1 MSRRGAAAHPRNVLR
16 NGPDLAALVAAH
28 GELRKYFRFSRQV
41 AMQRRTDRF
50 MWEDADAVR
59 CLTVAMLH
67 YYFQL
72 TVDVPPAH
80 LLPHLT
86 LRLNYVH
93 FLEDLLNLQ
102 NSSSDVPAA
111 QSDSSTI
118 LIHGIDIGTG
128 ATCIFPLL
136 LARLH
141 PALRWIAT
149 EINPESF
156 RIAARNWH
164 INFGPGAQT
173 SSQPPLD
180 LPSDA
185 TELDSGALSLRLV
198 PQTDD
203 SQSPSILLCALK
215 GNERALFSMC
225 NPPFFESVDAKQVR
239 GKRSFRAVDS
249 EVATEG
255 GEYAFVMQMI
265 DESLQLRAR
274 IGTYTTML
282 GRQSTLPAVMKR
294 LRECD
299 DVSEH
304 GNTELWQGKI
314 CRSVV
319 WWRVKQQE

>member
-1 MSRRGAAAHPRNVLR
+1 MSRAHPRNVLR
-16 NGPDLAALVAAH
+16 NGPDLAALLASH

-41 AMQRRTDRF
+41 AMQRRPDRF

-59 CLTVAMLH
+59 CLTVAMLQH
-67 YYFQL
+67 YFQL

-102 NSSSDVPAA
+102 NSPVESAPA
-111 QSDSSTI
+111 SDSSTI

-141 PALRWIAT
+141 PALRWVAT

-164 INFGPGAQT
+164 VNFGPAAHT
-173 SSQPPLD
+173 PSQPPLY

-185 TELDSGALSLRLV
+185 REFDSGALSLRLV
-198 PQTDD
+198 DD
-203 SQSPSILLCALK
+203 NAAASPILLCALK
-215 GNERALFSMC
+215 ENERALFSMC
-225 NPPFFESVDAKQVR
+225 NPPFFESVGAKQVR
-239 GKRSFRAVDS
+239 GKCSFRAVDS

-255 GEYAFVMQMI
+255 GELAFVMQMI
-265 DESLQLRAR
+265 DESLQLRER

-282 GRQSTLPAVMKR
+282 GRQSTLPAVMQR
-294 LRECD
+294 LRECE

-304 GNTELWQGKI
+304 GSTELWQGRI

-319 WWRVKQQE
+319 WWRIRAGATDE